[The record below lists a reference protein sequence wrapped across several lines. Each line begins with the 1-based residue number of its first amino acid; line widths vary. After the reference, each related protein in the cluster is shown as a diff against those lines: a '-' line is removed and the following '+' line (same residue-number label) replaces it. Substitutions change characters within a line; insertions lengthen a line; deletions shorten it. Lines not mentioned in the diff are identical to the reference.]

1 MDQLESRTLVWCGL
15 AGHKVV
21 YGVCLIHIPECE
33 NTINLI
39 QISFTGTF
47 GPMECYTH
55 LNTVFLS
62 ELQKLRRFVLE
73 KPKHVI
79 STIYSI
85 YSGIR
90 SNKQTHGTVALNIL
104 V

>member
-47 GPMECYTH
+47 GPMEC
-55 LNTVFLS
+55 
-62 ELQKLRRFVLE
+62 
-73 KPKHVI
+73 
-79 STIYSI
+79 
-85 YSGIR
+85 
-90 SNKQTHGTVALNIL
+90 
-104 V
+104 